1 MQTEHDDAR
10 FAAQVERLLTGADD
24 HGLDD
29 ELARFCRQVA
39 AACPAPGTEFAEA
52 LNGRLR
58 SEIEK
63 QEGRLM
69 WRMKH
74 TRLTTKIAL
83 ALVAAL
89 VIVTV
94 AYAVDALLQRII
106 NYDAGLK
113 AVNDAELG
121 TPLNLSQTVD
131 DLTVNLQWV
140 YADENRISLGYVVSG
155 EGPLDSPAQDYY
167 PRDMVLSDGDGNV
180 FPSAGGMG
188 YTGEGGEAAQVSSFD
203 TSKVGSL
210 PETLNLHLELRVE
223 IMTHD
228 ARATLEAKPTPA
240 PDATSVVE
248 QIGPGDFPF
257 SGPYGPFVFDFS
269 VSSKPSRIINFNQ
282 TVTDQDVP
290 ITLKRVIIAPS
301 QTRVE
306 VCFDPPVEK
315 EGGWALIPFLSING
329 SDLLTENPPV
339 APGEQLLEGTNCH
352 SLIYNAAFGDRTGD
366 WSLRIQELVGFGASG
381 ADALQTRISGSW
393 VFHFTVNA
401 E

>member
-1 MQTEHDDAR
+1 MLTGRDD
-10 FAAQVERLLTGADD
+10 FELAAQVERLLDGADD

-29 ELARFCRQVA
+29 DLARFCRAVA
-39 AACPAPGTEFAEA
+39 AAAPAPRAEFAES

-58 SEIEK
+58 TRVVA

-83 ALVAAL
+83 ALLAAL

-94 AYAVDALLQRII
+94 VYAVDALLQRVI
-106 NYDAGLK
+106 NNDAGLK
-113 AVNDAELG
+113 AINDAELG

-131 DLTVNLQWV
+131 GLTVNLQWV
-140 YADENRISLGYVVSG
+140 YADENRISIGYIVDG

-167 PRDMVLSDGDGNV
+167 PMLPRLTDADGNE

-203 TSKVGSL
+203 TSKVEAL
-210 PETLNLHLELRVE
+210 PETLNLHLELSVE
-223 IMTHD
+223 IITQD
-228 ARATLEAKPTPA
+228 TRATLNAQPTPA
-240 PDATSVVE
+240 PGSTPVIQSRE
-248 QIGPGDFPF
+248 LGNSPF
-257 SGPYGPFVFDFS
+257 EGPYGPFTFDFS
-269 VSSKPSRIINFNQ
+269 VSTRQSRIIDLDQ

-301 QTRVE
+301 QTRIE
-306 VCFDPPVEK
+306 VCFDPPVDK
-315 EGGWALIPFLSING
+315 EGGWALIAFLSING

-339 APGEQLLEGTNCH
+339 APGDQPLEGTNCH
-352 SLIYNAAFGDRTGD
+352 SLIYNAAFGERTGD
-366 WSLRIQELVGFGASG
+366 WQLRIPELVGFGATG
-381 ADALQTRISGSW
+381 ADALQTRISGAW
-393 VFHFTVNA
+393 VFDFTVSG